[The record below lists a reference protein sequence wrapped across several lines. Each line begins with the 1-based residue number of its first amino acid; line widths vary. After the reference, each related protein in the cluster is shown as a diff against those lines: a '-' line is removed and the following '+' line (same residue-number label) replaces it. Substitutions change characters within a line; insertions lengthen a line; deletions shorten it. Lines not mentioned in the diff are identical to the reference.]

1 MIKSFKHKGLKSF
14 FTTGSTAGI
23 NPKHASRIEERLQA
37 LHTAMSI
44 EDMDIQPH
52 NPMHPGA
59 FIKRVYLEPNDISSN
74 ELARK
79 LKVTPGLISRLIN
92 GKTNVSPAMALKLS
106 VVLGR
111 SPESWL
117 LMQDN
122 YDLWKARKEID
133 LNNYNTIEFAV

>member
-1 MIKSFKHKGLKSF
+1 
-14 FTTGSTAGI
+14 
-23 NPKHASRIEERLQA
+23 
-37 LHTAMSI
+37 MSI
-44 EDMDIQPH
+44 QQH

-59 FIKRVYLEPNDISSN
+59 FIKRVYLKPFGIGSN

-79 LKVTPGLISRLIN
+79 LQVSAGLVSRLLN
-92 GKTNVSPAMALKLS
+92 EKTDVSPVMALKLS

-122 YDLWKARKEID
+122 YDLWQARKEID
-133 LNNYNTIEFAV
+133 LNRYDTIEFAV